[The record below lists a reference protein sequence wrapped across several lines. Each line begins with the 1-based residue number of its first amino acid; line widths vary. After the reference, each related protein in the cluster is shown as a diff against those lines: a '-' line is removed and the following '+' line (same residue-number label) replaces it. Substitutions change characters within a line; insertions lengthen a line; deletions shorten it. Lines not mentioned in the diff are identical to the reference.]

1 MEPIKPLDIEIETRK
16 EIEIK
21 QDGSRSEVAVVRV
34 GTEDIIAIVGG
45 LIAIGFAIAML
56 AGFIP
61 INAYTAGIVGLSGVS
76 AGAAKIIRARGTKK

>member
-1 MEPIKPLDIEIETRK
+1 MEPIKPLDFEFETRK
-16 EIEIK
+16 EKK
-21 QDGSRSEVAVVRV
+21 QDGSRSESASIRV